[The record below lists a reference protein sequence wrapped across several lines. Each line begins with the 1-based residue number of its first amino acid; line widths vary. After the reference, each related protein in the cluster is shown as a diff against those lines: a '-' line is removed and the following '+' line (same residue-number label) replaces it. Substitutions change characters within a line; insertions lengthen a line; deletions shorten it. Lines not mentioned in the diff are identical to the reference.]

1 MQTESEIIV
10 FQKAAMYDRI
20 EILESDPD
28 KTYTVEELKKVIR
41 AYLKGKEK

>member
-10 FQKAAMYDRI
+10 FQKAAMYDLI

-28 KTYTVEELKKVIR
+28 KTYTAFLFAKPSDNI
-41 AYLKGKEK
+41 

>member
-10 FQKAAMYDRI
+10 FQKAAMYD
-20 EILESDPD
+20 PD
-28 KTYTVEELKKVIR
+28 KTYTIEELKKVIR